1 MRIFIITMEDPLY
14 TVPFIKEIVTKRKKD
29 IIGIAI
35 SKGDRLT
42 IGRDKSK
49 SGYILSLFL
58 IMGPLSFIKNV
69 YATITFKFK
78 KKLSKKLSFIKDPGL
93 ASFAEE
99 MEIPSYNAVNPNDD
113 SFLDLLRKND
123 IDVIINQSQSILQK
137 ELLDIPKIGV
147 VNRHNALLPKNR
159 GRLTPFWVL
168 YKGEKETGVS
178 IHFVTE
184 GIDDGP
190 IIVQEKYLVQRSDNF
205 NTLVKKNYELAPK
218 AMLRAL
224 EKLEQ
229 GDYDYIENDNA
240 LATYNTVP
248 TVSDALQYRIRQ
260 IASFFKMG

>member
-14 TVPFIKEIVTKRKKD
+14 TLPFIKEIVTKRKKD
-29 IIGIAI
+29 VIGIAV

-42 IGRDKSK
+42 IGRNKSK
-49 SGYILSLFL
+49 LGYILALFL

-69 YATITFKFK
+69 YATISFKLK
-78 KKLSKKLSFIKDPGL
+78 KKLSKKLSFIQEPGL
-93 ASFAEE
+93 AGFAEE
-99 MEIPSYNAVNPNDD
+99 MGIPLYKVANPNDG

-123 IDVIINQSQSILQK
+123 IDVIINQSQSILK
-137 ELLDIPKIGV
+137 RELLDIPKIGV
-147 VNRHNALLPKNR
+147 LNRHNALLPKNR

-168 YKGEKETGVS
+168 YKGEEETGVS

-190 IIVQEKYLVQRSDNF
+190 IIVQERYSVERNDNF
-205 NTLVKKNYELAPK
+205 NTLVKKNYDLAPR

-229 GDYDYIENDNA
+229 GGYDYIENDSA

-248 TVSDALQYRIRQ
+248 TISDALQYRIKK
-260 IASFFKMG
+260 IARVFKKG